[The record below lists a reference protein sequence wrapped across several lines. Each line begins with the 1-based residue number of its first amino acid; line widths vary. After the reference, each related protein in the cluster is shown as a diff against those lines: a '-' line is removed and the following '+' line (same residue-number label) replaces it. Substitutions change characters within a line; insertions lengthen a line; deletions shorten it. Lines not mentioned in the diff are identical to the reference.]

1 MLYST
6 RNGRFKNGLF
16 VVFESLIS
24 ERKILPLV
32 DPEGE
37 STVIEGNILC
47 YLNEI
52 VNRPLYVDLCILY
65 NLILSK
71 KLH

>member
-6 RNGRFKNGLF
+6 RNGKFKNGLF

-52 VNRPLYVDLCILY
+52 VSRPYTWIY
-65 NLILSK
+65 AYYTI
-71 KLH
+71 